1 VFLFYSKILVKQAMA
16 PAKSMNPMDLAIG
29 GGLQCLEAASLGM
42 PFEVWKTRMGKFR
55 NEGTIEAFKNVYKRG
70 GVGGFWQG
78 VGPKMVESMTKGGIL
93 LFAKEGIMNVVKPMD
108 LGPTLTGVIGGAGAG
123 VAQTSV
129 MGPCTFVVTAVVT
142 GGKDVSVMKT
152 VSATWAEKGLK
163 GFYPGASAIA
173 ARQASNWA
181 MRQGF
186 TEFVRDKMMKGLG
199 TEKLSMPQEALCGA
213 VGGTMATC
221 NQPFEV
227 SRIAMQS
234 AAFEGKAKLSLPAT
248 LGMIVKEQGPA
259 GLFAG
264 IVPRICLGIWQ
275 TIFMVTVPKILKE
288 KGLI

>member
-1 VFLFYSKILVKQAMA
+1 MA
-16 PAKSMNPMDLAIG
+16 PAKSMDPKDLAVG
-29 GGLQCLEAASLGM
+29 GVLQCLEAASLGM

-55 NEGTIEAFKNVYKRG
+55 NEGSVEAFMNVYKRG

-78 VGPKMVESMTKGGIL
+78 VGPKMVESMSKGGIL
-93 LFAKEGIMNVVKPMD
+93 LFAKEGLINVMQPMN
-108 LGPTLTGVIGGAGAG
+108 LGPTVTGIVAGAGAG
-123 VAQTSV
+123 VSQVTV

-152 VSATWAEKGLK
+152 ISTTYAEKGFIK

-186 TEFVRDKMMKGLG
+186 TEFVMAKMKWFLYKD
-199 TEKLSMPQEALCGA
+199 ENAKLSVPQQALCGA
-213 VGGTMATC
+213 IGGTMATC

-227 SRIAMQS
+227 ARIQMQS
-234 AAFEGKAKLSLPAT
+234 AAFEGKEKLSMGST
-248 LGMIVKEQGPA
+248 LGLIVKQQGPM

-275 TIFMVTVPKILKE
+275 TIFMVTVPKVLKE
-288 KGLI
+288 QGIL

>member
-1 VFLFYSKILVKQAMA
+1 MA
-16 PAKSMNPMDLAIG
+16 PAKSMDPKDLAVG
-29 GGLQCLEAASLGM
+29 SVLQCMEAASLGM

-55 NEGTIEAFKNVYKRG
+55 NEGTLEAFVNVYKRG
-70 GVGGFWQG
+70 GIGGFWQG
-78 VGPKMVESMTKGGIL
+78 TGPKMVESASKGAVL
-93 LFAKEGIMNVVKPMD
+93 LFAKEGIMNAVKPMD
-108 LGPTLTGVIGGAGAG
+108 LGNTLTGVIGGAGAG

-142 GGKDVSVMKT
+142 GEKGTSVSKT
-152 VSATWAEKGLK
+152 VADTWAAKGIK

-186 TEFVRDKMMKGLG
+186 TEFVRDQMKSILG
-199 TEKLSMPQEALCGA
+199 KDKLSMPQEALCGA
-213 VGGTMATC
+213 MGGTLATC

-234 AAFEGKAKLSLPAT
+234 AAFEGKAKLSLPGT
-248 LGMIVKEQGPA
+248 LGMIVREQGA
-259 GLFAG
+259 MGLFAG

-288 KGLI
+288 NNII

>member
-1 VFLFYSKILVKQAMA
+1 MA
-16 PAKSMNPMDLAIG
+16 PAKSMDPKDLAIG
-29 GGLQCLEAASLGM
+29 GVLQCVEAASLGM

-55 NEGTIEAFKNVYKRG
+55 NEGSVEAFVNVYKRG
-70 GVGGFWQG
+70 GVAGFWQG
-78 VGPKMVESMTKGGIL
+78 VGPKMVESMSKGGIL
-93 LFAKEGIMNVVKPMD
+93 LFAKEGLINVMQPMN
-108 LGPTLTGVIGGAGAG
+108 LGPTVTGIVAGAGAG
-123 VAQTSV
+123 VSQVTV

-152 VSATWAEKGLK
+152 ISTTYAEKGFIK

-186 TEFVRDKMMKGLG
+186 TEFVRDKMKVVFG
-199 TEKLSMPQEALCGA
+199 TEKLSVPQEALCGA
-213 VGGTMATC
+213 IGGTMATC

-227 SRIAMQS
+227 ARIQMQS
-234 AAFEGKAKLSLPAT
+234 AAFEGKPKLSMGST
-248 LGMIVKEQGPA
+248 LGLIVKEQGPM

-275 TIFMVTVPKILKE
+275 TIFMVTVPKVLKE
-288 KGLI
+288 AGYI

>member
-1 VFLFYSKILVKQAMA
+1 MA
-16 PAKSMNPMDLAIG
+16 PAKSMDPKDLVIG
-29 GGLQCLEAASLGM
+29 GGLQCLEAATLGM

-55 NEGTIEAFKNVYKRG
+55 NEGTVEAFVNVYKRG
-70 GVGGFWQG
+70 GLGGFWQG
-78 VGPKMVESMTKGGIL
+78 TGPKMVESASKGAVL

-108 LGPTLTGVIGGAGAG
+108 LGNTMTGIIGGAGAG
-123 VAQTSV
+123 VCQTVV
-129 MGPCTFVVTAVVT
+129 MGPCTFIVTAVVT
-142 GGKDVSVMKT
+142 GDKGTSVGKT
-152 VSATWAEKGLK
+152 VADTWAQKGLK
-163 GFYPGASAIA
+163 GFYPGATAIA

-186 TEFVRDKMMKGLG
+186 TEFVMDQMKSFTGQ
-199 TEKLSMPQEALCGA
+199 EKLGMGQQALCGA
-213 VGGTMATC
+213 VGGTLATC

-234 AAFEGKAKLSLPAT
+234 AAFEGKPKLSLPGT
-248 LGMIVKEQGPA
+248 LGMIVREQGA
-259 GLFAG
+259 MGLFAG

>member
-1 VFLFYSKILVKQAMA
+1 MDPK
-16 PAKSMNPMDLAIG
+16 DLAIG
-29 GGLQCLEAASLGM
+29 ATLQCVEAASLGM

-55 NEGTIEAFKNVYKRG
+55 NEGTVEAFVNVYKRG
-70 GVGGFWQG
+70 GIGGFWQG
-78 VGPKMVESMTKGGIL
+78 TMPKMVESASKGAVL

-108 LGPTLTGVIGGAGAG
+108 LGNTMTGVIGGAGAG
-123 VAQTSV
+123 VCQTTV

-142 GGKDVSVMKT
+142 GSKDTSVMKT
-152 VSATWAEKGLK
+152 VSDTWAAKGLK

-186 TEFVRDKMMKGLG
+186 TEFVRDKVKGVLG
-199 TEKLSMPQEALCGA
+199 VEKLSVPQEALCGA
-213 VGGTMATC
+213 IGGTMATC

-227 SRIAMQS
+227 CRIQMQS
-234 AAFEGKAKLSLPAT
+234 AAFEGKPKLSLPST
-248 LGMIVKEQGPA
+248 LSLIVKEQGPT

-288 KGLI
+288 GGYI

>member
-1 VFLFYSKILVKQAMA
+1 M
-16 PAKSMNPMDLAIG
+16 
-29 GGLQCLEAASLGM
+29 EAASLGM

-55 NEGTIEAFKNVYKRG
+55 NEGTVEAFVNVYKRAG
-70 GVGGFWQG
+70 IGGFWQG
-78 VGPKMVESMTKGGIL
+78 TAPKMVESASKGAVL

-108 LGPTLTGVIGGAGAG
+108 LGPTITGAIGGAGAG
-123 VAQTSV
+123 VCQTSV

-142 GGKDVSVMKT
+142 GSKDTSVTKT
-152 VSATWAEKGLK
+152 ISTTWAEKGIK

-186 TEFVRDKMMKGLG
+186 TEFVIDKMKQALG
-199 TEKLSMPQEALCGA
+199 VEKLSMPQQALCGA
-213 VGGTMATC
+213 IGGTMATC

-234 AAFEGKAKLSLPAT
+234 AAFEGKPKLSLPST
-248 LGMIVKEQGPA
+248 MGMIVREQGA
-259 GLFAG
+259 MGLFAG

-288 KGLI
+288 NGYI

>member
-1 VFLFYSKILVKQAMA
+1 MA
-16 PAKSMNPMDLAIG
+16 PAKSMDPKDLAVG
-29 GGLQCLEAASLGM
+29 GVLQCLEAASLGM

-55 NEGTIEAFKNVYKRG
+55 NEGTVEAFVNVYKRG
-70 GVGGFWQG
+70 GLGGFWQG
-78 VGPKMVESMTKGGIL
+78 TGPKMVESASKGAVL

-108 LGPTLTGVIGGAGAG
+108 LGNTMTGVIGGAGAG
-123 VAQTSV
+123 VCQTTV

-142 GGKDVSVMKT
+142 GSKDTSVGKT
-152 VSATWAEKGLK
+152 VSDTWAQKGIK
-163 GFYPGASAIA
+163 GFYPGATAIA

-186 TEFVRDKMMKGLG
+186 TEFVMDQMKSFTGQ
-199 TEKLSMPQEALCGA
+199 EKLSMGQQALCGA
-213 VGGTMATC
+213 AGGTLATC

-234 AAFEGKAKLSLPAT
+234 AAFEGKPKLSLPGT
-248 LGMIVKEQGPA
+248 LGMIVREQGA
-259 GLFAG
+259 MGLFAG

-288 KGLI
+288 KGII